1 MLTIKRSASI
11 VVISI
16 VELSHGFL
24 RASLYANLGLKVE
37 ALRVF
42 KMSDKRSG
50 KLDQLKINSLS
61 LVSNAERSEKSMIDS
76 T

>member
-1 MLTIKRSASI
+1 MLTIKRSAFI

-24 RASLYANLGLKVE
+24 RSSLYAKLGLKVE

-42 KMSDKRSG
+42 KMSDKRSR